1 MSNKVIFNLDELFIS
16 VGIDVGADFSWM
28 SIALPNQQFVGKP
41 FKILH
46 NSIDSLT
53 TAVSKIKE
61 AEELYSLESRIFLE
75 STGIYHYPLFCY
87 LRDKGFNC
95 SVINPIITKNST
107 NINIRKV
114 HNDRFDSKKAAL
126 VGLKPDLKVS
136 LMPSDLAL
144 NCRNLCREYYDLMDN
159 RSAYV
164 NKLQGELR
172 MAFPQYLG
180 IFSKVTINTSLTLLE
195 TYTSPSAFL
204 EADKQEIIDIIKSTA
219 RFGLTYAQNKY
230 NAIIQAATDANQFG
244 YIIDSNIKRIRLYI
258 SFTMPDDKKVT
269 FQNVAGLEEEKEELK
284 EVVDF
289 LKDPQKYTKV
299 GARIPKGVI
308 LVGPPGTGKTLLA
321 KAVAGE
327 AGVPFFSI
335 SGSDFV
341 EMFVGVGA
349 SRVRDLFEE
358 GKRHAPCIIF
368 IDEID
373 AVARQRGTG
382 MGGGHDE
389 REQTL
394 NQLLVEM
401 DGFGVNEG
409 IIVMAATNR
418 VDILDPAI
426 LRPGRFD
433 RKVGVGRP
441 DIKGREEILHVHA
454 KDKPLGEDV
463 DLKQIA
469 QTTAGF
475 TGADLENLM
484 NEAAI
489 AAARKGH
496 VFIRQKDIKNAFI
509 KVGIGA
515 EKKSKVI
522 SEKEKR
528 ITAYHEAGR
537 WRSHCQQ
544 RLSFRAPGADGQGHG
559 KVR

>member
-1 MSNKVIFNLDELFIS
+1 MSNKVIFNLDDLFIS

-41 FKILH
+41 YKILH

-180 IFSKVTINTSLTLLE
+180 IFSKVTINTSLALLE

-258 SFTMPDDKKVT
+258 SFIRKYDEEI
-269 FQNVAGLEEEKEELK
+269 NNILESIMGEIG
-284 EVVDF
+284 DF
-289 LKDPQKYTKV
+289 SAFSK
-299 GARIPKGVI
+299 PKQ
-308 LVGPPGTGKTLLA
+308 
-321 KAVAGE
+321 
-327 AGVPFFSI
+327 
-335 SGSDFV
+335 
-341 EMFVGVGA
+341 
-349 SRVRDLFEE
+349 LF
-358 GKRHAPCIIF
+358 AY
-368 IDEID
+368 
-373 AVARQRGTG
+373 
-382 MGGGHDE
+382 
-389 REQTL
+389 
-394 NQLLVEM
+394 
-401 DGFGVNEG
+401 FG
-409 IIVMAATNR
+409 
-418 VDILDPAI
+418 LDPAVKQSGKFEGTKVQMSKRGSAIARRVIHTLTLQSISISRNGEAKNPVLREYYLKKCDSKPKLVAMGAVSHKVCNMIFAI
-426 LRPGRFD
+426 LRDNKPF
-433 RKVGVGRP
+433 KIIAP
-441 DIKGREEILHVHA
+441 QEHIKQYNAA
-454 KDKPLGEDV
+454 KCD
-463 DLKQIA
+463 
-469 QTTAGF
+469 
-475 TGADLENLM
+475 
-484 NEAAI
+484 I
-489 AAARKGH
+489 AA
-496 VFIRQKDIKNAFI
+496 
-509 KVGIGA
+509 
-515 EKKSKVI
+515 
-522 SEKEKR
+522 
-528 ITAYHEAGR
+528 
-537 WRSHCQQ
+537 
-544 RLSFRAPGADGQGHG
+544 
-559 KVR
+559 